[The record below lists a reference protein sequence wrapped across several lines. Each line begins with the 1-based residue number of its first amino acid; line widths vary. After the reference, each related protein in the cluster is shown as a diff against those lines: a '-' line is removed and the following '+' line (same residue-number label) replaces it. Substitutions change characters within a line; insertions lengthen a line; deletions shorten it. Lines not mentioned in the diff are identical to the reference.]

1 MDWHLLWKAIFVALV
16 GTFLLR
22 LAGRKSISQMTLPQ
36 TVIVIGLGSLIVQ
49 PIVGHDIWS
58 TFTVG
63 LVLVLTLIMMEY
75 SQVKLDKMEHLI
87 TGRAKLIIKDG
98 VIQEKTLHKLRFTV
112 DQLEMKLR
120 EQGISRV
127 SDIKWATLE
136 PNGQVGCEF
145 MESAKPVTKQDL
157 HVLRLEIESLRS
169 LLSDK
174 SGLTSS
180 PQNPSSDN
188 SLFTE
193 VANKRDNADRPKHLK

>member
-1 MDWHLLWKAIFVALV
+1 MDWHLLWKAVLVALV

-75 SQVKLDKMEHLI
+75 TQVKMDKMEHLI

-98 VIQEKTLHKLRFTV
+98 VIQENTLHKLRFTV

-127 SDIKWATLE
+127 SDVKWATLE
-136 PNGQVGCEF
+136 PNGQVGCEL

-169 LLSDK
+169 LLTDT

-180 PQNPSSDN
+180 PKNPSSDN

-193 VANKRDNADRPKHLK
+193 VANKSDNADRPKHLK

>member
-1 MDWHLLWKAIFVALV
+1 MDWHLLWKAILVALV

-75 SQVKLDKMEHLI
+75 SQVKMDKMEHLI

-98 VIQEKTLHKLRFTV
+98 VIQENTLHKLRFTV
-112 DQLEMKLR
+112 DQMEMKLR

-127 SDIKWATLE
+127 SDVKWATLE
-136 PNGQVGCEF
+136 PNGQVGCEL
-145 MESAKPVTKQDL
+145 MESAKPVTKQDW

-169 LLSDK
+169 LLTDT

-180 PQNPSSDN
+180 PHNPSSDN
-188 SLFTE
+188 SLFIE
-193 VANKRDNADRPKHLK
+193 VANKSDNADRPKHLK